1 MTKYSAFFLSLCLL
15 FGQGYAQVTSNDP
28 EVGVSTFATLPSS
41 GARPVCLS
49 ELPNGNLVYSNLDGD
64 IYEIVNGSTQILYT
78 DANHHL
84 SYVSHMEARGDYMYL
99 CGSIVLPG
107 DTELVGYVMKGHLP
121 SNTWDTLA
129 VSEPY
134 YWGLGFKDH
143 RFSSLL
149 ISEDGEHVYVHS
161 GTRTNAGEIQELSGV
176 PETVGLRGEAIRGK
190 LFKLPTNQTETIIIP
205 KDTANLVASGLVHA
219 EGLRHLFA
227 MAWGIEG
234 KLYGGSNSDR
244 RDVPE
249 AFYEIKENGH
259 YGFPWWIGGAQNPLQ
274 FSTYNPDSDVLLP
287 SGANN
292 QGYYD
297 TDPDFPPMPTDINF
311 VQPFVNIGPDGDK
324 YREVPSGTVKD
335 ASDEGIGITSFS
347 AHRSPTGLI
356 IDTDSSLSNDF
367 KGKAY
372 MVSYTNSSK
381 LLAGDGRDLLQLNL
395 LNEDTLSARKLIS
408 GFIKPMDVIIK
419 DTLLFV
425 LDMGNSNGS
434 GRAIYQATLPMDTTG
449 TGTDT
454 TTTDTTT
461 NSIYTGFAQDSP
473 IQVFPNPSKGLFQ
486 IEADASVRIESIVVR
501 SLNGAVQKVFEG
513 PVSEIDLRDFPS
525 QIFLLE
531 IKSKTGEVYI
541 GKILKEE

>member
-1 MTKYSAFFLSLCLL
+1 MNRYLASFLCMSFF
-15 FGQGYAQVTSNDP
+15 FVQAGAQVTSNDTDLS
-28 EVGVSTFATLPSS
+28 VSTFANLPSN
-41 GARPVCLS
+41 GERPVCLS

-64 IYEIVNGSTQILYT
+64 IYEIVNGSAQILYT
-78 DANHHL
+78 DADHHL

-149 ISEDGEHVYVHS
+149 ISEDGAHVYVHS

-176 PETVGLRGEAIRGK
+176 SETVGLRDEAIRGK
-190 LFKLPTNQTETIIIP
+190 LFKLPTDQTETIFIP
-205 KDTANLVASGLVHA
+205 KDTAGLVASGLLYA
-219 EGLRHLFA
+219 EGLRHFFA
-227 MAWGIEG
+227 MAWGAEG

-249 AFYEIKENGH
+249 AFYEIKENAH
-259 YGFPWWIGGAQNPLQ
+259 YGFPWWIGGEQNPLQ
-274 FSTYNPDSDVLLP
+274 FSTYNPNVDLLLP
-287 SGANN
+287 SGSNN
-292 QGYYD
+292 QGYYNP
-297 TDPDFPPMPTDINF
+297 DPNFPVMPTGINF
-311 VQPFVNIGPDGDK
+311 VQPFVNIGPDADK
-324 YREVPSGTVKD
+324 YRDPITRLVKD
-335 ASDEGIGITSFS
+335 ASSEGIGITSFS

-356 IDTDSSLSNDF
+356 IDTDSTLSNDF

-381 LLAGDGRDLLQLNL
+381 LLNGDGHDLLQLTF
-395 LNEDTLSARKLIS
+395 LNEDTLSARKLVS
-408 GFIKPMDVIIK
+408 GFIKPMDVIIY
-419 DTLLFV
+419 DTLLYV
-425 LDMGNSNGS
+425 LDMGNNNGS
-434 GRAIYQATLPMDTTG
+434 GRAIYQLTLPTDT

-461 NSIYTGFAQDSP
+461 NSIYIGFAENSP

-486 IEADASVRIESIVVR
+486 VEIDASIQVQSLIVR
-501 SLNGAVQKVFEG
+501 SLNGAVQKVIEG
-513 PVSEIDLRDFPS
+513 PVSELDLRDFPA

-531 IKSKTGEVYI
+531 IKTKKGEVYT
-541 GKILKEE
+541 GKIVKEE